1 MIISQ
6 QWKYYLLTECI
17 LIYRHTSDA
26 SILIIAQECHHVA
39 TLKKSF
45 LKTTS
50 RILNDDNVCVT
61 AKTSKARDMFEKKK
75 VNCCHSD
82 RY

>member
-39 TLKKSF
+39 ATLQKK
-45 LKTTS
+45 L
-50 RILNDDNVCVT
+50 
-61 AKTSKARDMFEKKK
+61 SKNHFSHIK
-75 VNCCHSD
+75 
-82 RY
+82 